1 MELPKT
7 TIARIVGDFAEVDLG
22 DLRRHQRAQAVVEKL
37 ARSPSAS
44 LPAALGSDAAVQ
56 GCYRLVNNRSVTFE
70 KLLSGHIEAT
80 RKRALQAG
88 RVLVVHDT
96 TECSFPDLPVEE
108 IGYLQTGK
116 AGFLLHPSLVLDGG
130 AWRRPLGVIYAET
143 LHRTQRSKRGRRSKA
158 SGVETAK
165 WEDRES
171 QRWWRGMK
179 ASAEALSG
187 CEEVIHVAD
196 REGDSY
202 QLLTNLLAASQ
213 RFVIRVRVD
222 RRGRQAD
229 APEAQWSTIK
239 AVASTCQG
247 CMEREVP
254 LSRRAAKATARM
266 TGAHPPRKAR
276 LARLRFAA
284 TRIVIP
290 RPKYLADP
298 VPAQLE
304 LNLVHVTEVDPPP
317 DEPSVEWLLYTT
329 QQITTPPEVAAIVDS
344 YRARW
349 TIEEFNS
356 ALKTGCAYED
366 REFESRH
373 ALLAMLALSLP
384 VACEVL
390 ALRSLARSTPT
401 APATGALSVQQLHLL
416 RTLCQGNLA
425 AQPTAGQALLAVA
438 ALGGHLPRNGPPGW
452 KVLQRGMT
460 LLLAAET
467 GWNAARSVPRRARNL

>member
-1 MELPKT
+1 MKLPQT
-7 TIARIVGDFAEVDLG
+7 TIARIVGDFAGVNLG
-22 DLRRHQRAQAVVEKL
+22 DLRRRQRAQAVVAKL
-37 ARSPSAS
+37 ARCPSAS
-44 LPAALGSDAAVQ
+44 LPAALGSDAALQ

-70 KLLSGHIEAT
+70 KLLLGHIEAT

-88 RVLVVHDT
+88 RVLIVHDT
-96 TECSFPDLPVEE
+96 TECSFPDLPAEE

-116 AGFLLHPSLVLDGG
+116 AGFLLHPSLVLDGR

-143 LHRTQRSKRGRRSKA
+143 LHRTEHSKRGRRSKA

-165 WEDRES
+165 WKDRES

-202 QLLTNLLAASQ
+202 ELLANLRATSQ
-213 RFVIRVRVD
+213 RFVIRVRAD
-222 RRGRQAD
+222 RRGREAD
-229 APEAQWSTIK
+229 APEGEWSTIK
-239 AVASTCQG
+239 EVASTCQG
-247 CMEREVP
+247 CMERDVP
-254 LSRRAAKATARM
+254 LSRRAAKATAGM

-284 TRIVIP
+284 TRVVIP
-290 RPKYLADP
+290 RPRYLADP

-317 DEPSVEWLLYTT
+317 DEPSVQWLLYTT
-329 QQITTPPEVAAIVDS
+329 QEIAKPSDVAAVVDV

-356 ALKTGCAYED
+356 GLKTGCAYED

-390 ALRSLARSTPT
+390 ALRSHARSTP
-401 APATGALSVQQLHLL
+401 PASATEVLSEQQLHLL
-416 RTLCQGNLA
+416 RVLSQGHLA
-425 AQPTAGQALLAVA
+425 ARPTTGEALLAVA
-438 ALGGHLPRNGPPGW
+438 ALGGHLRRNGPPGW

-460 LLLAAET
+460 QLLAAET
-467 GWNAARSVPRRARNL
+467 GWNAALSVLRPAKNM

>member
-1 MELPKT
+1 MKLLKT
-7 TIARIVGDFAEVDLG
+7 TIARVVGDFAEVDLG
-22 DLRRHQRAQAVVEKL
+22 DMRLRRRAQAVVAKL
-37 ARSPSAS
+37 ARCPSAS

-70 KLLSGHIEAT
+70 KLLAGHIEAT

-96 TECSFPDLPVEE
+96 TECSFPDLPADE
-108 IGYLQTGK
+108 IGYLQSGK
-116 AGFLLHPSLVLDGG
+116 AGFLLHPSLVLDGD

-143 LHRTQRSKRGRRSKA
+143 LHRTEHSKRGRRSKA
-158 SGVETAK
+158 SGIQTAK
-165 WEDRES
+165 WKDRES

-179 ASAEALSG
+179 ASGEALSG

-202 QLLTNLLAASQ
+202 ELLANLLAASQ
-213 RFVIRVRVD
+213 RFVIRVRAD
-222 RRGRQAD
+222 RRGRRAD
-229 APEAQWSTIK
+229 NPEAEWSTIK
-239 AVASTCQG
+239 TVASTCQG
-247 CMEREVP
+247 CMERDVP

-266 TGAHPPRKAR
+266 TGAHLPRKAR

-284 TRIVIP
+284 TRVVIP
-290 RPKYLADP
+290 RPRYLADP
-298 VPAQLE
+298 VPPQLE
-304 LNLVHVTEVDPPP
+304 LNLVHVTEVNPPP
-317 DEPSVEWLLYTT
+317 NEPAVEWLLYTT
-329 QQITTPPEVAAIVDS
+329 QEIATATDVAAVVDA

-356 ALKTGCAYED
+356 GLKTGCAYED

-390 ALRSLARSTPT
+390 ALRSHARSTPT
-401 APATGALSVQQLHLL
+401 APATEVLSVQQLHLL
-416 RTLCQGNLA
+416 GALSQGNLSA
-425 AQPTAGQALLAVA
+425 RPTAGEALLAVA

-452 KVLQRGMT
+452 KILQRGMT

-467 GWNAARSVPRRARNL
+467 GWNAARSVPRRATKL